1 MKTNRSD
8 LFIAFGVLVC
18 SLVVLA
24 AVMLPM
30 AFGYAVT
37 TPIAQTLLSRLS
49 DPLDQASNLG
59 IGQSMASLARAVG
72 PLAGGFLFQH
82 VGTPYPFWM
91 AALLL
96 LLATALAGRVPARGS
111 ARSVLA
117 ASPGNEPVGSR
128 FVPGGSLATG
138 AADGPGVARAN
149 GEGAEAP
156 SATATSRSP

>member
-1 MKTNRSD
+1 
-8 LFIAFGVLVC
+8 
-18 SLVVLA
+18 
-24 AVMLPM
+24 M

-96 LLATALAGRVPARGS
+96 LLATALAGRVPALGS
-111 ARSVLA
+111 ATSVLA
-117 ASPGNEPVGSR
+117 MSRGNEVGSR

-138 AADGPGVARAN
+138 AADGPGVARGN
-149 GEGAEAP
+149 GEDAEAP
-156 SATATSRSP
+156 STTVTSRGP

>member
-1 MKTNRSD
+1 MGVGLALIPLPFVRS
-8 LFIAFGVLVC
+8 LIVLG
-18 SLVVLA
+18 

-30 AFGYAVT
+30 ALGYAVT

-82 VGTPYPFWM
+82 LGTPYPFWM

-96 LLATALAGRVPARGS
+96 LLATGLASRVPVAGIENQ
-111 ARSVLA
+111 A
-117 ASPGNEPVGSR
+117 AAQRRVTA
-128 FVPGGSLATG
+128 VHA
-138 AADGPGVARAN
+138 GVAST
-149 GEGAEAP
+149 GD
-156 SATATSRSP
+156 